1 MRTTVKILFFLIC
14 AISFRSAN
22 AQVLTQPDGILLQL
36 VARDASGNAA
46 SVRNVYSKVT
56 LIKTS
61 ATGEVVYVESHKT
74 VTMSDGIFTIIIGKG
89 SRISGASSLTAID
102 WRSDLYFLNLKVAIE
117 PTIPTPGWDPN
128 NEYVDMGTSQ
138 MWTVPYAFFANRAN
152 IADSAQTISSLLPGS
167 KGGTGVVND
176 GKTITLDKNF
186 ALKGLGNLTF
196 NTSGTT
202 ILNLP
207 TSGSLTTTQSADTLF
222 NKTVFSPKLTGT
234 PKAVTPDIASNDSS
248 VATTKFVNSIL
259 DLNKNILNTKI
270 DLVAS
275 NALTTTNEKVNISDT
290 AAMLN
295 VYKLSMIDK
304 DNYKVTNNAVVTA
317 LVADTATLITRLGYK
332 VNAAD
337 TAAMLSSRFARDTAS
352 LSNRINALNSS
363 AGGDLA
369 AEVLRATT
377 QENLKVNYTDTTAM
391 LNVYK
396 LSMIDKDAYKIS
408 NNTVVAALV
417 ADTAT
422 LITRLGY
429 KVNAADTAAML
440 NAYRL
445 SMIDKDAYKV
455 SNNTVVAALV
465 ADTATLI
472 TRLGY
477 KVNAA
482 DTAAMLNVY
491 KLSMIDKDA
500 YKVSNDG
507 VVASLVA
514 DTATLITR
522 LGYKVNAADTAAML
536 NTYKLSMIDKD
547 AYKVSNDAAVAAN
560 LTKQINDSSLLAAK
574 IVINTAEIVTLA
586 NKQVFDSSL
595 LRGLIELNVS
605 TINTNLLKEQTDSS
619 TLASRIFSDSSLL
632 RNLISSN
639 TSDIATH
646 TTNIANNTINIGQ
659 NATDI
664 AANTLAINDRVN
676 YTDIPAFLLPYL
688 KKDDTLSM
696 LAVYRAAMIDNNAK
710 IAALITDTASLVARF
725 GFKEDLA
732 NKSTDIN
739 GDATSD
745 TKYPSVKS
753 VKDFVDNAISQSTP
767 DATTI
772 LKGKIQLSG
781 DLTGIAAAPTVN
793 SVGGSSSTTIHTAE
807 LLANTATELN
817 TNNAI
822 VKRDA
827 SGNFNAGIITA
838 ELAGNVTGNVTG
850 ALTGN
855 ATTATTLAASK
866 SIYGNAFDGSTDLT
880 QVIEGTY
887 GGTGIN
893 NGSNTITLGGNILTA
908 NSFTMA
914 GNYSTTLTSVGAT
927 NITLPTSGTISTLS
941 GTETLT
947 NKTIANATLTGIPT
961 APTASAG
968 NNSSQI
974 ATTAFVLTTT
984 AAATPDATTILK
996 GKLMLAGDLT
1006 GSADAPTVKTFA
1018 GVNTATMSTINTTV
1032 AAATSLNTG
1041 NAIVKRDG
1049 SGNFNAG
1056 MITANL
1062 TGNASTAT
1070 TLASAKTIYGNAF
1083 DGSADLTQAVEGTY
1097 GGTGVNNGSNTITL
1111 GGNILTANSFTTA
1124 GNYSTTLTS
1133 IGVTDITLPTTGTI
1147 ATLAG
1152 TETLTNKTIV
1162 DATLIGIPTAPTA
1175 TVGTSTTQIATTAFA
1190 MEATPNASSSAL
1202 GKIQLTG
1209 DLSGTATSPAVASV
1223 GGSAATDIHS
1233 AELLANA
1240 ATNNNSSST
1249 IVKRD
1254 AIGNFTAGTIT
1265 ANLLGT
1271 ATNVTGIVAGVN
1283 GGTGV
1288 NNTGKTI
1295 TLGGN
1300 INMGKNFITTGTTVS
1315 NASDITLKTTGTT
1328 NLTLPTTGVLASLDG
1343 SENLTNKTING
1354 LTLTPA
1360 AIGFSIAGGTIS
1372 KTISLT
1378 DDATIS
1384 GTNTGDQ
1391 TISLTGDI
1399 TGSGSGTF
1407 STTLS
1412 NSGVT
1417 SGVYGGATSVPTIT
1431 VDEKGRIISAANTVI
1446 TGVSSI
1452 GSALES
1458 GKIIVG
1464 DIDNKAAKVDMTGDI
1479 SIDNNG
1485 TTSIGLN
1492 KVTTQHIANLNIT
1505 YDKIQNVSASNRI
1518 LGRTSAGAGKVEEI
1532 ATTGTGNVVRAVS
1545 PVFTGTPKVPTAAY
1559 PSNDSTIA
1567 STMYVTTA
1575 ISNISANS
1583 VTGVLTGANGGTG
1596 VNNTGKKI
1604 TLGRNLTTTGTSG
1617 SNASDIIFKTTGPT
1631 ELILPTSGTLA
1642 TTSDITGSSVN
1653 GQSITG
1659 VINPNNG
1666 GTGIDNGS
1674 NTITVGGTF
1683 NTAADF
1689 TTTGTTSSN
1698 ASPITLKTQGPT
1710 VITLPT
1716 AGVLATLDEA
1726 ETLTNKTIDASANII
1741 SGISNSHIASSANI
1755 DDTKLA
1761 TISSAGK
1768 VLNTATTAT
1777 AANTNNA
1784 IVARDANGA
1793 FIATTITAAL
1803 TGNATTAT
1811 KLATPRSIYGNAFDG
1826 SAALTGIIASS
1837 FGGTGNGFT
1846 KFTGPAGLEK
1856 TFTLPNANATIL
1868 TSNALVTVA
1877 QGGTGVAQS
1886 TQNFVF
1892 AGPSTGSSAGA
1903 PSFRA
1908 LTSADLPAGSGSYIG
1923 NSTSQQS
1930 SANFNISGSGI
1941 AGGSLTAG
1949 SFVVPNGTGAQFLKA
1964 DGTLDPILYA
1974 ASGANTDITSITGL
1988 TTALAIDQGG
1998 TGSLTRNF
2006 VDLTSNEI
2014 IAGTKAFSDD
2024 LLVNGITVGKGQNT
2038 SISTNTVLGKDAL
2051 ASALTGAYNTA
2062 IGYKSL
2068 NANTT
2073 GSIGNTAVGAN
2084 ALYLNTGQKNTAV
2097 GEYALTA
2104 VVSGTDNTAVGD
2116 YALKTTLGSQNTA
2129 IGSGADVAT
2138 ANLSNATAIGYGAT
2152 VDASNTIQLGN
2163 ASVAKIKTNGNIT
2176 AGSVTFPN
2184 THNSTANQV
2193 LSIDAAG
2200 NATFKTIDGAG
2211 TNLTNGKILVGNV
2224 SNIATAVNLSGD
2236 LTMTN
2241 AGATTIANNAVT
2253 YGKIQTMGAK
2263 TLLGNKLTTT
2273 GTPAEITLGTGLSLD
2288 ATTGILSAS
2297 VSTGGTLTKILP
2309 VTLTTTGST
2318 FTSTVTNSTSTPAIQ
2333 LTIPMASQ
2341 TGATAGLLSNTD
2353 YAAFFAKQNPLTLG
2367 TGVQDFL
2374 ATPTSA
2380 NMLTAVSD
2388 ATGTGALVFASSPTF
2403 VTPTL
2408 GAATAT
2414 SLTLATPLS
2423 VDNGGIGASTAPANL
2438 VFAGPTSGADATP
2451 SFRALTGADLP
2462 SGSGSYISNGNSQQA
2477 NATFNISG
2485 AGVLGGSLTAS
2496 SISVTNAVNVA
2507 NGGTGV
2513 KTFPTNSVL
2522 IGNGSNAVQGIQP
2535 GASGNVLV
2543 SNGSAWQSQAAPA
2556 SGVSVVGSIPVTSNV
2571 KGATISGT
2579 TITLTPA
2586 DGTNGGIVT
2595 SGAQS
2600 FAGTKT
2606 FASANVAGGLVGTTV
2621 NSTLSGFNAALSPLT
2636 ADLTISAANATSYNG
2651 KVLVCSGSAF
2661 TITFD
2666 STVPVGFSCMV
2677 LQSDNNTISFS
2688 GANNRYNYTATSG
2701 TYAIATAMC
2710 YASGSVLLTGDL
2722 Q

>member
-1 MRTTVKILFFLIC
+1 
-14 AISFRSAN
+14 
-22 AQVLTQPDGILLQL
+22 
-36 VARDASGNAA
+36 
-46 SVRNVYSKVT
+46 
-56 LIKTS
+56 
-61 ATGEVVYVESHKT
+61 
-74 VTMSDGIFTIIIGKG
+74 
-89 SRISGASSLTAID
+89 
-102 WRSDLYFLNLKVAIE
+102 
-117 PTIPTPGWDPN
+117 
-128 NEYVDMGTSQ
+128 
-138 MWTVPYAFFANRAN
+138 
-152 IADSAQTISSLLPGS
+152 
-167 KGGTGVVND
+167 
-176 GKTITLDKNF
+176 
-186 ALKGLGNLTF
+186 
-196 NTSGTT
+196 
-202 ILNLP
+202 
-207 TSGSLTTTQSADTLF
+207 
-222 NKTVFSPKLTGT
+222 
-234 PKAVTPDIASNDSS
+234 
-248 VATTKFVNSIL
+248 
-259 DLNKNILNTKI
+259 
-270 DLVAS
+270 
-275 NALTTTNEKVNISDT
+275 
-290 AAMLN
+290 
-295 VYKLSMIDK
+295 
-304 DNYKVTNNAVVTA
+304 
-317 LVADTATLITRLGYK
+317 
-332 VNAAD
+332 
-337 TAAMLSSRFARDTAS
+337 
-352 LSNRINALNSS
+352 
-363 AGGDLA
+363 
-369 AEVLRATT
+369 
-377 QENLKVNYTDTTAM
+377 
-391 LNVYK
+391 
-396 LSMIDKDAYKIS
+396 MIDKDAYKIS
-408 NNTVVAALV
+408 NNTVVAA
-417 ADTAT
+417 
-422 LITRLGY
+422 
-429 KVNAADTAAML
+429 
-440 NAYRL
+440 
-445 SMIDKDAYKV
+445 
-455 SNNTVVAALV
+455 
-465 ADTATLI
+465 
-472 TRLGY
+472 
-477 KVNAA
+477 
-482 DTAAMLNVY
+482 
-491 KLSMIDKDA
+491 
-500 YKVSNDG
+500 
-507 VVASLVA
+507 LVA

-547 AYKVSNDAAVAAN
+547 AYKVSNDAVVAAN
-560 LTKQINDSSLLAAK
+560 LAAEKADSLLLASK
-574 IVINTAEIVTLA
+574 ISINTADIATVA
-586 NKQVFDSSL
+586 SKQVFDSSL
-595 LRGLIELNVS
+595 LRGLIELNAS

-619 TLASRIFSDSSLL
+619 ILATRIFADSSLL
-632 RNLISSN
+632 RNLIGAN

-688 KKDDTLSM
+688 MKDDTLSM

-725 GFKEDLA
+725 GLKEDLA

-827 SGNFNAGIITA
+827 TGNFTASLITA
-838 ELAGNVTGNVTG
+838 GLAGNVTGNVTG
-850 ALTGN
+850 DLTGN
-855 ATTATTLAASK
+855 ASTATILAASK
-866 SIYGNAFDGSTDLT
+866 SIYGNSFDGSADLT
-880 QVIEGTY
+880 QAIEGTY

-908 NSFTMA
+908 NSFTVA

-927 NITLPTSGTISTLS
+927 NITLPTTGTIATLS

-961 APTASAG
+961 APTAAVG
-968 NNSSQI
+968 NNSTQI

-984 AAATPDATTILK
+984 AAATPDATIILK

-1006 GSADAPTVKTFA
+1006 GTADAPTIKTFA

-1032 AAATSLNTG
+1032 AAATNLNTSG
-1041 NAIVKRDG
+1041 TVVKRDP
-1049 SGNFNAG
+1049 SGNFAAG
-1056 MITANL
+1056 TITANL
-1062 TGNASTAT
+1062 TGNANTAT
-1070 TLASAKTIYGNAF
+1070 TLAATKSIYGNAF
-1083 DGSADLTQAVEGTY
+1083 DGSADLTQAILGNY
-1097 GGTGVNNGSNTITL
+1097 GGTGVDNGSNTITL

-1133 IGVTDITLPTTGTI
+1133 TGVTDIILPTTGTI

-1152 TETLTNKTIV
+1152 TETLTNKTIEN
-1162 DATLIGIPTAPTA
+1162 ATLTGIPTAPTA
-1175 TVGTSTTQIATTAFA
+1175 SVGTSTTQLATTAFVTA
-1190 MEATPNASSSAL
+1190 ATPDASSSVK
-1202 GKIQLTG
+1202 GIIQLAG
-1209 DLSGTATSPAVASV
+1209 DLSGPSTAPTVASV
-1223 GGSAATDIHS
+1223 GSSSATDIHS
-1233 AELLANA
+1233 AEQLANA
-1240 ATNNNSSST
+1240 ATNNNSSNT

-1254 AIGNFTAGTIT
+1254 ATGNFTAGTIT

-1271 ATNVTGIVAGVN
+1271 ATNVTGIVLGAN
-1283 GGTGV
+1283 GGTGI
-1288 NNTGKTI
+1288 NNSGKTI
-1295 TLGGN
+1295 TIGGN
-1300 INMGKNFITTGTTVS
+1300 LNMGKSFITTGTTVS

-1360 AIGFSIAGGTIS
+1360 AIGFSIAGGTQP
-1372 KTISLT
+1372 KTITLT
-1378 DDATIS
+1378 DDATIAGS
-1384 GTNTGDQ
+1384 NTGDQ
-1391 TISLTGDI
+1391 TINLTGDI
-1399 TGSGSGTF
+1399 TGVGTGTF
-1407 STTLS
+1407 STTLA

-1417 SGVYGGATSVPTIT
+1417 SGVYGGTTSVPTIT
-1431 VDEKGRIISAANTVI
+1431 VDEKGRITSASNTII

-1452 GSALES
+1452 GSFLES

-1464 DIDNKAAKVDMTGDI
+1464 DVDNKAAKVDLTGDI

-1485 TTSIGLN
+1485 TSTIGIN
-1492 KVTTQHIANLNIT
+1492 KVTTQNILNSNVT
-1505 YDKIQNVSASNRI
+1505 YDKIQSISASNRI
-1518 LGRTSAGAGKVEEI
+1518 LGRTSAGPGKVEEI

-1545 PVFTGTPKVPTAAY
+1545 PVFTGTPKVPTAPY

-1596 VNNTGKKI
+1596 VNNTGKTI
-1604 TLGRNLTTTGTSG
+1604 TLGRNLTTTGTTG
-1617 SNASDIIFKTTGPT
+1617 SNASDITFKTTGST
-1631 ELILPTSGTLA
+1631 TLILPTSGTLA
-1642 TTSDITGSSVN
+1642 TLSDLTGSSVN

-1666 GTGIDNGS
+1666 GTGIDNGT
-1674 NTITVGGTF
+1674 NTISLGGTI
-1683 NTAADF
+1683 TTGADL

-1710 VITLPT
+1710 VVTLPT

-1726 ETLTNKTIDASANII
+1726 ETLTNKTIDATANII
-1741 SGISNSHIASSANI
+1741 SGISNSHIDASANI

-1777 AANTNNA
+1777 ALNNVNS

-1811 KLATPRSIYGNAFDG
+1811 KLATPRSIYGSNFDG
-1826 SAALTGIIASS
+1826 SASISGPIASTY
-1837 FGGTGNGFT
+1837 GGTGNGYT
-1846 KFTGPAGLEK
+1846 KFAGPIASGGEK
-1856 TFTLPNANATIL
+1856 TFTLPNASATIL

-1877 QGGTGVAQS
+1877 QGGTGVAQA

-1892 AGPSTGSSAGA
+1892 AGPATGSSAGA
-1903 PSFRA
+1903 PTFRA
-1908 LTSADLPAGSGSYIG
+1908 LTPSDLPSGSGSYIG
-1923 NSTSQQS
+1923 NTTSQQS
-1930 SANFNISGSGI
+1930 NANFNISGNGI
-1941 AGGSLTAG
+1941 AAGNLTAA
-1949 SFVVPNGTGAQFLKA
+1949 SFIVPNATSAQFLKA
-1964 DGTLDPILYA
+1964 DGSLDASAYA
-1974 ASGANTDITSITGL
+1974 LSGANLDITSISGL

-1998 TGSLTRNF
+1998 TGSAIRNF
-2006 VDLTSNEI
+2006 VDLSSSEI
-2014 IAGTKAFSDD
+2014 IAGDKSFSSD
-2024 LLVNGITVGKGQNT
+2024 LSVNGITVGKGPNT
-2038 SISTNTVLGKDAL
+2038 SVSTNTVLGKDAL
-2051 ASALTGAYNTA
+2051 ASALTGAFNTA
-2062 IGYKSL
+2062 LGYKAL

-2073 GSIGNTAVGAN
+2073 GSVGNTAVGAN

-2104 VVSGTDNTAVGD
+2104 LVSGNDNTAIGD
-2116 YALKTTLGSQNTA
+2116 YALKTNLGSQNTA

-2138 ANLSNATAIGYGAT
+2138 ASLANATAIGYGAT
-2152 VDASNTIQLGN
+2152 VEASNTIQLGN
-2163 ASVAKIKTNGNIT
+2163 ASVTKIKTNGNIT
-2176 AGSVTFPN
+2176 AGSITYPS

-2193 LSIDAAG
+2193 LTIDAAG
-2200 NATFKTIDGAG
+2200 NTTFKTIDGAG
-2211 TNLTNGKILVGNV
+2211 ANLTNGKVLVGNA
-2224 SNIATAVNLSGD
+2224 SNIATAVSFSGD

-2241 AGATTIANNAVT
+2241 AGVTTVANNAVT
-2253 YGKIQTMGAK
+2253 YGKMQTMTAK

-2273 GTPAEITLGTGLSLD
+2273 GTPGEITLGTGLSLD

-2367 TGVQDFL
+2367 TGAQDFL
-2374 ATPTSA
+2374 AIPTSA
-2380 NMLTAVSD
+2380 SLLAAVSD
-2388 ATGTGALVFASSPTF
+2388 ATGTGALVFATSPTF

-2438 VFAGPTSGADATP
+2438 VFAGPESGADGTP
-2451 SFRALTGADLP
+2451 GFRALTGADLP

-2496 SISVTNAVNVA
+2496 SISLTNAVSVA

-2522 IGNGSNAVQGIQP
+2522 IGNGSSALQGIQP

-2556 SGVSVVGSIPVTSNV
+2556 SGVSVVGTIPVTSNV

-2579 TITLTPA
+2579 TLTLTPA

-2595 SGAQS
+2595 SAAQT

-2606 FASANVAGGLVGTTV
+2606 FANANIAGGLTGSTV
-2621 NSTLSGFNAALSPLT
+2621 NSTLSGFNASLSPLT

-2666 STVPVGFSCMV
+2666 STVPVGFTCMV
-2677 LQSDNNTISFS
+2677 LQSDNNIISFA

-2710 YASGSVLLTGDL
+2710 YASGAVLLTGDL